1 MKLHFYCDENEM
13 HSNIGIAKAL
23 TEELKVNDLREIAQY
38 LMVFVENNS
47 ILFDEIG
54 VGLCE

>member
-1 MKLHFYCDENEM
+1 MKLHFYCDENEKC
-13 HSNIGIAKAL
+13 SNIGITKAL

-47 ILFDEIG
+47 ILFDKIG
-54 VGLCE
+54 VGLYE

>member
-54 VGLCE
+54 VCLYE

>member
-1 MKLHFYCDENEM
+1 MKLHFYCDENER

-23 TEELKVNDLREIAQY
+23 TEELKVNDLREIVQY
-38 LMVFVENNS
+38 LMVFVDNNS

-54 VGLCE
+54 VGLYE